1 MVCCQGEEQTR
12 QQLQANWSPLSIQI
26 AWKTVPEF
34 QRAEVESNARSLV
47 PKMDELKLPCA
58 TYEPTAV
65 CIVETWLSDDI
76 PDAEISLFN
85 YSVIRLDRY
94 RRGGGIA
101 IYVGSN
107 IVVETLLHDP
117 SDLEFM

>member
-1 MVCCQGEEQTR
+1 MSGGKSKLGSSYKQTGV
-12 QQLQANWSPLSIQI
+12 QKAFKLHGKPEPVL
-26 AWKTVPEF
+26 EF

-47 PKMDELKLPCA
+47 PKTDELKLSRA

-65 CIVETWLSDDI
+65 CVVETWLSEDI
-76 PDAEISLFN
+76 ADAEISLFN

-107 IVVETLLHDP
+107 IEVETLLHGP
-117 SDLEFM
+117 SDI